1 MINFLQFLG
10 YTFAIFIFGVWFG
23 GQNGRRQ

>member
-1 MINFLQFLG
+1 MIEFMQFLG

-23 GQNGRRQ
+23 GQNGKK